1 MKGQAVTDPTPWQSP
16 GGAQEPA
23 PIAPPVA
30 PIVPAPQ
37 IPGFGQPSTGWA
49 PPPKPGL
56 IPLRPLTLG
65 ATLGASFQV
74 LRRNPRPTFGVALLL
89 TGGVFVFALLVVGAV
104 SVFAFSRA
112 ASATE
117 ADQAQIDAGSI
128 ALIAVSSLIPVVL
141 SIIVSAVL
149 QGIISLEVARGT
161 VGEKLTFGGLWR
173 SARGRMGALIGWS
186 FLITLVVGVAVVV
199 IVLIVV
205 ALTVGTGSSPGGV
218 IAAVLLAILFS
229 GALVV
234 VGFWVGTRVS
244 LVPSILM
251 IERLPLR
258 QAIARS
264 WSLTTG
270 YFWRTLGIQL
280 LVSIILSVA
289 SQIVTTPISVVFG
302 LLTTLINPNGDEA
315 GFVAGAI
322 ASYGLLILVT
332 LVIGAISTIVQS
344 ATSALIYIDLRM
356 RKEGLDLELIR
367 FVEARQSGAVDVAD
381 PYLTVPGATPAGTQP
396 GAQPPPPPSTSPWA

>member
-1 MKGQAVTDPTPWQSP
+1 
-16 GGAQEPA
+16 
-23 PIAPPVA
+23 
-30 PIVPAPQ
+30 
-37 IPGFGQPSTGWA
+37 
-49 PPPKPGL
+49 
-56 IPLRPLTLG
+56 LTLG
-65 ATLGASFQV
+65 AMLGASFQV
-74 LRRNPRPTFGVALLL
+74 MRRNPRPTFGVALLL
-89 TGGVFVFALLVVGAV
+89 TGGVFLFALVVVGAV

-112 ASATE
+112 SSATE

-173 SARGRMGALIGWS
+173 SAKGRVWALIGWS
-186 FLITLVVGVAVVV
+186 FVITLIVGVAIVV
-199 IVLIVV
+199 IVLVV
-205 ALTVGTGSSPGGV
+205 IALTVGTQGSAGGV
-218 IAAVLLAILFS
+218 IAAVLLAIVFS
-229 GALVV
+229 LALL
-234 VGFWVGTRVS
+234 VGGYWVGTRVS
-244 LVPSILM
+244 LVPSVLM
-251 IERLPLR
+251 IERLTLR
-258 QAIARS
+258 EAITRS

-280 LVSIILSVA
+280 LVSVIISLA

-302 LLTTLINPNGDEA
+302 LLTTLMNPNGDETA
-315 GFVAGAI
+315 FVAGAI
-322 ASYGLLILVT
+322 ATYGLLILVT

-367 FVEARQSGAVDVAD
+367 FVEARQSGAAHVVD
-381 PYLTVPGATPAGTQP
+381 PYLTVAGTTPVTPAGTPSSMQF
-396 GAQPPPPPSTSPWA
+396 GAPQPPSTSPWA